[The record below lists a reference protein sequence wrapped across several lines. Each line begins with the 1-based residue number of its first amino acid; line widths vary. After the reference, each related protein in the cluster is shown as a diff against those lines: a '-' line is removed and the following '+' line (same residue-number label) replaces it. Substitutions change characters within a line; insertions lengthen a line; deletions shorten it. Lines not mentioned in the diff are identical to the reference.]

1 MSSSATITETEP
13 QKELANVS
21 LVAEAEPECQLANL
35 SHGPNPLTGI
45 PTFVSFQAH
54 REHIILHMAAVF
66 RNWARVGY
74 IEGISGH
81 ISVRDPEFPG
91 CIWMNPIGKHFALMN
106 ASDMVCLEIAT
117 GRIVGGN
124 KVRPVN
130 KPGFFIHSEMHKARH
145 DVHAICHAHTM
156 AGRAWTVF
164 GKPLDMITQDV
175 CDLYDSIAVMNEY
188 GGIVAADEEG
198 KQIARALGPRNK
210 AALLLNHGLITVGN
224 TVDEA
229 AFLLGLVERSCE
241 IQLKVEAAC
250 AGNPELKKTL
260 IPDELC
266 KFNFQ
271 MAGEKNWLYVEAQ
284 PDIEYEIEMAGGV
297 IKTGLENMRV
307 DSL

>member
-1 MSSSATITETEP
+1 
-13 QKELANVS
+13 
-21 LVAEAEPECQLANL
+21 
-35 SHGPNPLTGI
+35 
-45 PTFVSFQAH
+45 
-54 REHIILHMAAVF
+54 MARCF
-66 RNWARVGY
+66 
-74 IEGISGH
+74 
-81 ISVRDPEFPG
+81 SVKTHTLRF
-91 CIWMNPIGKHFALMN
+91 
-106 ASDMVCLEIAT
+106 
-117 GRIVGGN
+117 